1 MLVLPVLVS
10 SLALPLSYF
19 FLWLK
24 TAYLLTAQK
33 QDYHLLLKI
42 TKRILT
48 WGKMWWEGACL
59 CSWLYLMLCKSK
71 FSFELGAR
79 RTESHGRP
87 CCRDFLLTKELT
99 WIILLQGNW
108 IHLFHDSWIWKSWFR
123 FLAVLFTNVQVSINS
138 SGVQE
143 GERQR
148 VSYIRCWWLYIH
160 WLQSRSSQSLYSVSW
175 VIIATYH
182 SIYHSKRRSSMS
194 LSSWRKAE
202 GPRGSVRL

>member
-1 MLVLPVLVS
+1 MLVLPILVS
-10 SLALPLSYF
+10 SLTLPLSYF
-19 FLWLK
+19 FLWSK

-59 CSWLYLMLCKSK
+59 CSWLYLMLRKSK

-99 WIILLQGNW
+99 WIILLRDNLQGNW
-108 IHLFHDSWIWKSWFR
+108 IHLFHYSRIWTSWFC
-123 FLAVLFTNVQVSINS
+123 FLAVLFTNVQVLINVVVCRRGTVREFCP
-138 SGVQE
+138 SGVDDFTSTDFSPGLHRACTVYPE
-143 GERQR
+143 
-148 VSYIRCWWLYIH
+148 
-160 WLQSRSSQSLYSVSW
+160 
-175 VIIATYH
+175 
-182 SIYHSKRRSSMS
+182 
-194 LSSWRKAE
+194 
-202 GPRGSVRL
+202 